1 MELVFS
7 ELQWVVAEAV
17 VEEVVVA
24 LLNVDLSLDMVVG
37 LMVDIIVVDIIVVD
51 IAVVDITM
59 VMRIGNN
66 FLVRVVVMKK

>member
-51 IAVVDITM
+51 ITM